1 MATLDGYSTN
11 QDIMPLKK
19 LGLSGKAEVDEFI
32 NQLNHPYKEEILLLR
47 SIMINANS
55 DIKERVKWN
64 APSFY
69 SKKDMAAFNLR
80 AKGYVQIIFIFYD
93 GKMIEDPS
101 FLQGSW
107 KDRREARFYGV
118 EDVKMKQSALEQF
131 VNDWLSL

>member
-1 MATLDGYSTN
+1 
-11 QDIMPLKK
+11 MPLKK
-19 LGLSGKAEVDEFI
+19 LSLNGKAEVDEFI

-47 SIMINANS
+47 SIIINANS
-55 DIKERVKWN
+55 DITERVKWN

-69 SKKDMAAFNLR
+69 SKNDMAAFNLR

-93 GKMIEDPS
+93 GKMLEDSS

-118 EDVKMKQSALEQF
+118 EDIKMKQSALEQF
-131 VNDWLSL
+131 VNNWLSL